1 MKKLK
6 YQDELIF
13 FFVVGSVLVIM
24 ILIKIFLVK

>member
-13 FFVVGSVLVIM
+13 FLVILAGFTILILFKIFVV
-24 ILIKIFLVK
+24 K